1 MRTAPPSPRMSRIDF
16 EPVAGGTVVRVTHEC
31 VANADDLRQGWID
44 VLARLAGAF

>member
-1 MRTAPPSPRMSRIDF
+1 MSRIDF